1 AGLDDPGDGDPVPDD
16 DPDDDADGDT
26 EGDRV
31 GAGDADAPVD
41 PPAAVGAPCDPQATA
56 ASTRAQAGTAPS
68 QRTLF
73 RTDVS
78 SGPSPLGGYRR
89 LDAAGHAQVPFY
101 IEGWWVGAVPML
113 MNRTAAAM
121 AAGSPRPSSAWA
133 AASAGTVGMPA
144 ARRRWNA
151 TISGTV
157 SASGTGTTEATT
169 CRVPRARN
177 AADRLISSPPAWVAD
192 RPTSQAASTTTSG
205 GRRNCSTS
213 YTVSGP
219 S

>member
-1 AGLDDPGDGDPVPDD
+1 MTRWSPRPGPRPESRPGSRTLGDGDPVPDD
-16 DPDDDADGDT
+16 DTDGDT
-26 EGDRV
+26 DGDTV

-41 PPAAVGAPCDPQATA
+41 PPAAVGAPRDPQATA

-68 QRTLF
+68 QRTPF
-73 RTDVS
+73 RTNVS

-113 MNRTAAAM
+113 MNRAAAAM

-133 AASAGTVGMPA
+133 AARAGTVGMLA

-169 CRVPRARN
+169 
-177 AADRLISSPPAWVAD
+177 
-192 RPTSQAASTTTSG
+192 
-205 GRRNCSTS
+205 
-213 YTVSGP
+213 
-219 S
+219 